1 MRANRIFQYMIV
13 AALALFLG
21 MFLLLPVFT
30 VIQVGCDAGLIMEA
44 LRSQVYREG
53 LFNSLLIAAVTT
65 FLVALISL
73 PLALIYDR
81 FDFPCKE
88 WCSLAMLLPMI
99 LPPFVGALGFQLLL
113 GHYGVFNAILTSF
126 GFERVDFLSGSGTF
140 WSVCFIEALHLYPI
154 FYLNSVTALGNIDP
168 ALNESAANMSI
179 NSLRRFQRFPPFSW
193 WFSLLL
199 LRRS

>member
-53 LFNSLLIAAVTT
+53 LFNSLLIAVVTT
-65 FLVALISL
+65 LLVALISL

-81 FDFPCKE
+81 FDFP
-88 WCSLAMLLPMI
+88 
-99 LPPFVGALGFQLLL
+99 
-113 GHYGVFNAILTSF
+113 Y
-126 GFERVDFLSGSGTF
+126 
-140 WSVCFIEALHLYPI
+140 Y
-154 FYLNSVTALGNIDP
+154 
-168 ALNESAANMSI
+168 
-179 NSLRRFQRFPPFSW
+179 
-193 WFSLLL
+193 
-199 LRRS
+199 